1 MLALNKFSFANS
13 ISNRL
18 LKVVLSIYFVLT
30 FFVTSVHIYIE
41 YNSAKENIKQ
51 ELLISELTFSDI
63 LASDL
68 WNYDL
73 QQLEVTVK
81 SIVQSPSVIGV
92 SIEDMQG
99 KVLYSMGDKVTETLP
114 ISRRF
119 GYEYPLKY
127 KYKGESKDEVNNIG
141 KVKLISDTNVIFD
154 RIKVSIYT
162 LLINAVIKT
171 IALVFLVT
179 IFFNRLLTRPL
190 GKLAFDAEHIDFGN
204 IQNQKIHVE
213 SKQGDELSVLEVALN
228 KMIEKISSTISA
240 LNDLNKKLEDKVKE
254 RTTKLNNVIEQL
266 DEEQIALKNEAIIR
280 EQSENALKT
289 SLVELKL
296 ARGQLIEAEKMASLG
311 ALVAGVAHEINTP
324 VGLSLTGISHFE
336 YTVNNLEKQ
345 FLEGELEEDE
355 FKEFLGNSKELAK
368 TIHISL
374 NRAASLVK
382 SFKQVAVDQSHDEL
396 RDFDIID
403 YLSETMLSLSNKL
416 KQSSV
421 KFEQTHNDSMIII
434 NSYPGCW
441 AQIFTNLIQNTL
453 IHAYNHGDQ
462 GHVSLTLSQADDKLN
477 FVFQDNGKGM
487 DEITRSKIFDPF
499 FTTNREGG
507 GSGLG
512 LNIIYNIITQQMHG
526 TIKVNSEVGKGTTFT
541 IQTPLNLKNQI
552 T

>member
-99 KVLYSMGDKVTETLP
+99 KVLYSLGDKVTETLP

-280 EQSENALKT
+280 ERSENALKT

-296 ARGQLIEAEKMASLG
+296 AQGQLIEAEKMASLG

-345 FLEGELEEDE
+345 FLEGELEEDK

-526 TIKVNSEVGKGTTFT
+526 TIKVESEVGKGTTFT